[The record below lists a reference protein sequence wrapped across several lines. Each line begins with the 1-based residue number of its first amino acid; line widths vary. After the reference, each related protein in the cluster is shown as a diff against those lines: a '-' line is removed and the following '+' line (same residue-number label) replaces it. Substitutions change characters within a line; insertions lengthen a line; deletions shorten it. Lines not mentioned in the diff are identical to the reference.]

1 MQSDRTLSEVKYLI
15 IDEVH
20 ERDMETEM
28 LLLLLHNLLSVDDEI
43 KIVLMSA
50 TMEQAVYQHYFERY
64 NPTTISAAG
73 KCFDV
78 KTYYK
83 EQIEGMGKHFL
94 MNLCSVWKNNEIIFK
109 WKEYPY

>member
-1 MQSDRTLSEVKYLI
+1 MTPAIVTNRMQSDRTLSEVKYLI

-83 EQIEGMGKHFL
+83 EQIEGMGKHFFL
-94 MNLCSVWKNNEIIFK
+94 WTYVLYEK
-109 WKEYPY
+109 